1 MAGRLI
7 VVSLGQHTRLGDI
20 LEYALDG
27 RAFDTVTA
35 DMLPET
41 GLDGRRILFAISLD
55 GYGMQPEALACMRYL
70 RAHPRA
76 LEGAAGALLL
86 DSETELYTKD
96 LARTFILDANFAGCR
111 FIARPLVEATGSL
124 RNFDVLSGIHGVD
137 RFTAYQRAARTL
149 IDRLS
154 DDAPARAERPNILM
168 LHASNR
174 ASSNTLALAL
184 ETARLLAN
192 TCDVTELSLHT
203 DAIYDCNGCAYK
215 ACVHYAEWNACFYGG
230 VVPEEVFPAIE
241 RCDALLLC
249 CPNYND
255 APGAHFLALNNRLNA
270 LLLRGTPFRK
280 ALFAIVVS
288 GYSGGDIVAKQLLGG
303 YCLNKPFSLPPRFA
317 LLETASAPC
326 SVLQQPGI
334 DTRLLAFARNIE
346 AQLRL

>member
-1 MAGRLI
+1 MDERLTI
-7 VVSLGQHTRLGDI
+7 VSLGKHTRLGDI
-20 LEYALDG
+20 LEYALEG
-27 RAFDTVTA
+27 RTFDAVTA
-35 DMLPET
+35 DMLPEAELT
-41 GLDGRRILFAISLD
+41 GRRILFAISLD
-55 GYGMQPEALACMRYL
+55 EYGMQPEALDCIRCL
-70 RAHPRA
+70 RAHPQA
-76 LEGAAGALLL
+76 LEGATGALLL
-86 DSETELYTKD
+86 DGETEQHTKD
-96 LARTFILDANFAGCR
+96 LARTFILDANSAGCR

-137 RFTAYQRAARTL
+137 RFTAYQRAARAL
-149 IDRLS
+149 VGRLVE
-154 DDAPARAERPNILM
+154 DVPARTERPNILM

-174 ASSNTLALAL
+174 GSSNTLALAL
-184 ETARLLAN
+184 ETAGLLAD

-203 DAIYDCNGCAYK
+203 DAIYDCNGCTYK
-215 ACVHYAEWNACFYGG
+215 ACVHYAERNGCFYGG
-230 VVPEEVFPAIE
+230 VVPDAVFPAIE

-270 LLLRGTPFRK
+270 LLLRGAPFRK

-326 SVLQQPGI
+326 SVFQQPDIG
-334 DTRLLAFARNIE
+334 TRLHAFARNIE